1 MRLCRTRAYGAV
13 KDHFSEIGK
22 MMANDGVIAV
32 PDDVFYLTIND
43 LKAYCANGNRDDKTV
58 FVDQMKTQYAAW
70 AHLHLPDRIMY
81 TGDTL
86 PVFAAASSQSQS
98 QEQRYSGIAVSQGRV
113 VAEAIVIT
121 EPELDTPVKG
131 KILIT
136 KMTDPGWIFLMAQ
149 AAGLVSE
156 KGSLLSH
163 TAIVGREL
171 GIPVVVGIPGV
182 TTFFK
187 SGDMV
192 GLDGDAG
199 VVWRA

>member
-1 MRLCRTRAYGAV
+1 MGVKRL
-13 KDHFSEIGK
+13 
-22 MMANDGVIAV
+22 
-32 PDDVFYLTIND
+32 P
-43 LKAYCANGNRDDKTV
+43 
-58 FVDQMKTQYAAW
+58 
-70 AHLHLPDRIMY
+70 
-81 TGDTL
+81 
-86 PVFAAASSQSQS
+86 
-98 QEQRYSGIAVSQGRV
+98 QGRV

-149 AAGLVSE
+149 AAGLASE

-199 VVWRA
+199 VVWRVG